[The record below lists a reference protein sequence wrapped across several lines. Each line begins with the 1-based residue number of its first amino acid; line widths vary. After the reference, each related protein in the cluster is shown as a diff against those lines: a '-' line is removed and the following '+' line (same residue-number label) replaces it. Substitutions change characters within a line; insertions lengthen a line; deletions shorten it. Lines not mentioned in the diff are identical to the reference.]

1 MAELHFT
8 GSEGELLP
16 PLAIH
21 SCAVSAGIRFAM
33 LTAVGSAHL
42 LGILM
47 SAHARFR

>member
-16 PLAIH
+16 ALAIH

-33 LTAVGSAHL
+33 LTAVGCARL
-42 LGILM
+42 LGTLM
-47 SAHARFR
+47 SAYARFR